1 MVRIGLARLIRAAC
15 TPALLVL
22 VPCHMPSTGISNL
35 IVVLWAVG
43 VARRFQRT
51 MDTSWHFQI
60 LQGYKIMQVSRKRF
74 KGRTGCLQGV

>member
-1 MVRIGLARLIRAAC
+1 MVRIGLARLITAAC

-43 VARRFQRT
+43 VARRSQRT
-51 MDTSWHFQI
+51 MDTSWNFQI
-60 LQGYKIMQVSRKRF
+60 LQGYKIMQMSRMRSER
-74 KGRTGCLQGV
+74 RTGFLQGV